1 MLIILIVIL
10 FPLTVSHSAGQNN
23 KTLLGCKTV
32 TRLRDTVKDKLWM
45 PNCKSTWHSAVVSDE
60 AGHVYVLVV
69 NAQVLHAAHELTV
82 ADREVLREFGDPSEE
97 KGAGQV
103 QGSKKQSS
111 HKCFYISE
119 FCSAFTSSTLMED
132 WGMKNS
138 SQRDLCCVIFSL

>member
-1 MLIILIVIL
+1 
-10 FPLTVSHSAGQNN
+10 
-23 KTLLGCKTV
+23 
-32 TRLRDTVKDKLWM
+32 M

-103 QGSKKQSS
+103 QGSKKTKQPQMFS
-111 HKCFYISE
+111 HFRVLLCFYIINTNGGLGHE
-119 FCSAFTSSTLMED
+119 KFITERLMLRYFFPLE
-132 WGMKNS
+132 MKTENK
-138 SQRDLCCVIFSL
+138 DEHP